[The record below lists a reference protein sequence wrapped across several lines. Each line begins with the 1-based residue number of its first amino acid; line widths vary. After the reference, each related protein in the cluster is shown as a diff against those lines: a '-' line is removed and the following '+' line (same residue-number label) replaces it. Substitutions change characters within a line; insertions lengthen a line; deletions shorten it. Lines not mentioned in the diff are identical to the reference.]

1 MNQRQQEVC
10 PNQYQDRSQHVIE
23 VIIKECSDDSIKAEF
38 EQGLIDGRNTDDQK
52 KDRYVRSYFFIK
64 HSG

>member
-10 PNQYQDRSQHVIE
+10 PNQYQDRSHNVIE
-23 VIIKECSDDSIKAEF
+23 VIIKECSYDSIKAEF

-52 KDRYVRSYFFIK
+52 KDCYMRSYFFIK